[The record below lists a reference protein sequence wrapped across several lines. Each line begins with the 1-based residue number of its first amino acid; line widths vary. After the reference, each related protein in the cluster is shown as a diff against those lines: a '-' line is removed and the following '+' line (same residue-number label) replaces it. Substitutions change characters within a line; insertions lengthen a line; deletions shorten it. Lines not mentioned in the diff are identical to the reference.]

1 MPLFHLRT
9 FHGTFLTRRFQKN
22 LQTRRFAA
30 FMIDTHCHLYVDNF
44 NEDLKEVA
52 MRASDMGLTHI
63 LMPAISMAS
72 EEQMNATIMQWEGF
86 KTGIHLHKMAGI
98 HPCEWKPGDTLD
110 FDDLA
115 GRVSANDIV
124 AVGET
129 GLDAYWSTDAM
140 DEQLVSL
147 DAHLA
152 IAKDVKKPV
161 VLHNRET
168 TTELLNEIERHQDGR
183 LKGVWHYF
191 TGSQDE
197 AKRAIDLG
205 LYLGIGGVFTFKKTD
220 TREFVKAL
228 PIERLLLETDSPY
241 LAPVP
246 FRGKRNEPSY
256 VAYTAQELADALEF
270 SLASL
275 VAQTT
280 QNAISLFG
288 LQEG

>member
-1 MPLFHLRT
+1 
-9 FHGTFLTRRFQKN
+9 
-22 LQTRRFAA
+22 
-30 FMIDTHCHLYVDNF
+30 MIDTHCHLYVDNF

-52 MRASDMGLTHI
+52 IRASNAGLTRI
-63 LMPAISMAS
+63 LMPAISMTS
-72 EEQMNATIMQWEGF
+72 DEQMNMTIQQWEGF

-110 FDDLA
+110 VDDLA
-115 GRVSANDIV
+115 DQVSSKDIV

-152 IAKDVKKPV
+152 IAKEVQKPV

-168 TTELLNEIERHQDGR
+168 TTELLNEVERHQNGT
-183 LKGVWHYF
+183 LKGVWHCF

-220 TREFVKAL
+220 TRDFVKTL
-228 PIERLLLETDSPY
+228 PIERLLLETDAPY

-256 VAYTAQELADALEF
+256 IAYTAQELADALEC
-270 SLASL
+270 SLAFV

-280 QNAISLFG
+280 QNATSLFG
-288 LQEG
+288 LPEG